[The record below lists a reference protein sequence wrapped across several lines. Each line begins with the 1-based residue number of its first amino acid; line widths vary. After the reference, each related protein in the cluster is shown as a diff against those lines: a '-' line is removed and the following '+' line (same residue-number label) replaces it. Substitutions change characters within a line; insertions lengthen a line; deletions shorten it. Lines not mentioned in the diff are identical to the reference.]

1 MNGRTRE
8 LMSTL
13 LEVRAACDAIWER
26 ETGKD
31 KAYAEPKAKCNDVSK
46 LHGDYS
52 RLVLEEKK
60 WVNYDQ
66 TLGILYSKDK
76 SAVVVKV
83 VPHVAKELVCSDEM
97 GLVVA
102 RLVKTASV
110 HGRCS
115 TFEEAASLKEP
126 FKLEKM
132 PGYGPFSKIEFDQ
145 ASDNVATAS
154 YPFLTEATTNLY
166 ASSEVLLSKRP
177 MSLHSKSAP
186 SQLKSKP
193 SSLKVLNL
201 DS

>member
-1 MNGRTRE
+1 HLAMLSGKGKRGRIRPM
-8 LMSTL
+8 LSL
-13 LEVRAACDAIWER
+13 RLS
-26 ETGKD
+26 
-31 KAYAEPKAKCNDVSK
+31 VSK
-46 LHGDYS
+46 LHGEYS
-52 RLVLEEKK
+52 RLVFEEKK

-66 TLGILYSKDK
+66 TLAILCSKDRA
-76 SAVVVKV
+76 AVVVKV

-102 RLVKTASV
+102 QLVKTAFV

-115 TFEEAASLKEP
+115 AFEEAASLKEP

-132 PGYGPFSKIEFDQ
+132 PGYRLFSKIEFDQ
-145 ASDNVATAS
+145 AGDNVVTAS
-154 YPFLTEATTNLY
+154 YPFLTKATTNLY

-177 MSLHSKSAP
+177 KSLHSKFAP

-193 SSLKVLNL
+193 SSSKVPNL